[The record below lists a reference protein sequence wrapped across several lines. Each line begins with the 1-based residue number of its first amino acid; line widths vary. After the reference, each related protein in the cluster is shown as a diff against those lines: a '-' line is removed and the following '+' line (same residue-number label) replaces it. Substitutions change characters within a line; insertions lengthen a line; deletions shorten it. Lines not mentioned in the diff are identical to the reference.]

1 MMMRRLWL
9 LVAAVCVAGLVSGCA
24 SSPGGI
30 NPVAPLKEGSNLT
43 TFSNLALEVQAG
55 SGVTLSATDKE
66 RISRLIVDTI
76 KKKEPNR
83 FADINAPTAAP
94 STLRASVNV
103 TRYDKGN
110 SFARFMLAGLGQM
123 HIDAHVVFSDQATQS
138 TLGQY
143 EVTKTFAWGGIYGAV
158 TRIDDVE
165 EGFANAVAVLI
176 LGKEERRRA
185 KPGSASG
192 RAEASGAAG
201 ALGQRRHFNQL

>member
-1 MMMRRLWL
+1 MSRAGRFPKLRLRL
-9 LVAAVCVAGLVSGCA
+9 LIPAICVAQVVSGCA

-30 NPVAPLKEGSNLT
+30 NRVAPLKEGTNLT
-43 TFSNLALEVQAG
+43 AFSNLSVEVQAG
-55 SGVTLSATDKE
+55 SGVTLSPTDKE

-83 FADINAPTAAP
+83 FADLNAPTDAP

-123 HIDAHVVFSDQATQS
+123 HIDAQVVLQNQATQD
-138 TLGQY
+138 TLGRY
-143 EVTKTFAWGGIYGAV
+143 DVTKTFAWGGIYGAV

-165 EGFANAVAVLI
+165 EGFANAVAALI
-176 LGKEERRRA
+176 LGTDER
-185 KPGSASG
+185 
-192 RAEASGAAG
+192 
-201 ALGQRRHFNQL
+201 